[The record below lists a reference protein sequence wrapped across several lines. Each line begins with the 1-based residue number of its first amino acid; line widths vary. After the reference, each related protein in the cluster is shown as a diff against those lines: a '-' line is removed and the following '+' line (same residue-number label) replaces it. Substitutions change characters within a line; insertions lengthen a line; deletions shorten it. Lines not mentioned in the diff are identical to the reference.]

1 MNPVLPRAQLPI
13 LNQGQ
18 EFAFS
23 RNSKTESIAEKA
35 GIDNDTFSFGPTGIN
50 PSVKHSQ
57 PTLITPFML

>member
-1 MNPVLPRAQLPI
+1 MPI

-23 RNSKTESIAEKA
+23 RNSKTDSIAEKA

-57 PTLITPFML
+57 STLITPFML